1 MGPAVRP
8 RPRRRELVEPPRE
21 GDAGDYASSELIT
34 VDMGEPLERAA
45 QLMVEHHL
53 AHLLVMGPGEMPIG
67 VISTLDVAGAIAW
80 GEA

>member
-1 MGPAVRP
+1 
-8 RPRRRELVEPPRE
+8 
-21 GDAGDYASSELIT
+21 
-34 VDMGEPLERAA
+34 MGEPLERAA
-45 QLMVEHHL
+45 QLMVKHRL